1 MMTSQEK
8 VLKINKF
15 IFLAIIP
22 KASQTKLNNYVKSYS
37 CPIFNTKTVPNN
49 DVISGRVKFI
59 KSGLF

>member
-1 MMTSQEK
+1 MTSQER

-37 CPIFNTKTVPNN
+37 YPIFNTKTVPNN
-49 DVISGRVKFI
+49 DVISG
-59 KSGLF
+59 